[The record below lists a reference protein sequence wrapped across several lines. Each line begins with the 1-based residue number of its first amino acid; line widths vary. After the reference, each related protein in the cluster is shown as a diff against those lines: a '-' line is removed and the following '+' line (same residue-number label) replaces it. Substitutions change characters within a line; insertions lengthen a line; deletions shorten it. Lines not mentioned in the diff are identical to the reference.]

1 MGGIEG
7 ESAHPRIVSLRRIS
21 CHCRWG
27 DYKGGES
34 QDHCHKIHL
43 LFTVLS
49 DGRVEQQTAA
59 EDHIGRM
66 INNDVKIKSL
76 NCLIF
81 STCVYRSSRA
91 KDGGGD
97 RSGVRMGCNGME

>member
-1 MGGIEG
+1 MPLQVGGLQ
-7 ESAHPRIVSLRRIS
+7 R
-21 CHCRWG
+21 
-27 DYKGGES
+27 GES

-43 LFTVLS
+43 LLSTVLS

-97 RSGVRMGCNGME
+97 RLGVRRGFNGME

>member
-1 MGGIEG
+1 MPLQVGGLQ
-7 ESAHPRIVSLRRIS
+7 R
-21 CHCRWG
+21 
-27 DYKGGES
+27 GES

-43 LFTVLS
+43 LLSTVLS

-59 EDHIGRM
+59 EDHQRKD
-66 INNDVKIKSL
+66 NNDVKIKSL

-91 KDGGGD
+91 KDGGG
-97 RSGVRMGCNGME
+97 